1 MSAVWNVKMKERNSD
16 PAERDFLIGTV
27 LEKERCST
35 YIVLPKPATEDRRTL
50 DAFVNDF
57 TLQLKV
63 AIIRKM
69 SGHLE
74 KEVGT

>member
-1 MSAVWNVKMKERNSD
+1 MKERNSD

-50 DAFVNDF
+50 DAFANDF